1 MPAFGLGLLVS
12 LAASSGLADDPVSY
26 ARDVVP
32 FLEEHC
38 IACHDDGFE
47 TSELALH
54 SPEAIK
60 KGGRRGPAIVPGKGS
75 ESALI
80 QFMTGKKQ
88 PQMPP
93 KTSLPL
99 DQIDII
105 KRWIDEGAKVDE
117 VGALAARREQ
127 ARK

>member
-1 MPAFGLGLLVS
+1 MNCIT
-12 LAASSGLADDPVSY
+12 SSFLFMIVAILNSPADDPVSY

-54 SPEAIK
+54 SLDAMK
-60 KGGRRGPAIVPGKGS
+60 KGGRRGPGIIIGKGS

-93 KTSLPL
+93 KT
-99 DQIDII
+99 
-105 KRWIDEGAKVDE
+105 
-117 VGALAARREQ
+117 AAAGESRRQ
-127 ARK
+127 FHCPRTSQ